1 MESSTLNA
9 KVFVNPD
16 SKPRRIR
23 RYLKPALKMLRE
35 SGFQLSVYFTQE
47 AGEIMKRAREAVEEK
62 FQAILIAGGDGTMN
76 EAINGILP
84 HQVPVGILPFGGSNV
99 LARELKIP
107 LNPLDAAQV
116 ICRKHTKRIDL
127 GIINGRYFSMMASCG
142 YDAYAISRTSRRI
155 KKIIHRY
162 AYLWAGIKDFLG
174 YEPSEIEVILDEA
187 KVRDRGTLVVLSNT
201 HFYGG
206 FHQMTPFAEVDD
218 GFLDVCVYKGKSQIG
233 LIHFVLRMLSNQHLN
248 MRNVR
253 YYRIKRATLTSQ
265 KPTLVQVD
273 GDVLGHLPMTAEIAP
288 KILEIFS

>member
-1 MESSTLNA
+1 MNSTPINA

-23 RYLKPALKMLRE
+23 RYLKPALKMLRD
-35 SGFQLSVYFTQE
+35 SGFQLSVYFTE
-47 AGEIMKRAREAVEEK
+47 GAGEIMKRAREAAEDK
-62 FQAILIAGGDGTMN
+62 FHAILIAGGDGTLN

-84 HQVPVGILPFGGSNV
+84 RPLPVGILPFGGSNV

-107 LNPLDAAQV
+107 LNPLEAAQV

-127 GIINGRYFSMMASCG
+127 GVINGRYFSMMASCG
-142 YDAYAISRTSRRI
+142 YDAYTISRTNRRI

-162 AYLWAGIKDFLG
+162 AYVWAGIKDFLG
-174 YEPSEIEVILDEA
+174 YVPSEIEVILDEA
-187 KVRDRGTLVVLSNT
+187 KVKDYGSFVVLSNT

-218 GFLDVCVYKGKSQIG
+218 GFLDVCIYKGKSQIG
-233 LIHFVLRMLSNQHLN
+233 LLHFVLRVLSNNHLN

-253 YYRIKRATLTSQ
+253 YYRVKRATLTSA
-265 KPTLVQVD
+265 KSTLVQVD
-273 GDVLGHLPMTAEIAP
+273 GDVFGHLPMTAEIAP
-288 KILEIFS
+288 KVLEIFS

>member
-1 MESSTLNA
+1 MNSTPINA

-23 RYLKPALKMLRE
+23 RYLKPALKMLRD
-35 SGFQLSVYFTQE
+35 SGFQLSVYFTKG
-47 AGEIMKRAREAVEEK
+47 AGEIMKLAREAAEEPY
-62 FQAILIAGGDGTMN
+62 QAILIAGGDGTLN

-84 HQVPVGILPFGGSNV
+84 RPLPVGILPFGGSNV

-107 LNPLDAAQV
+107 LNPLEAAQV

-127 GIINGRYFSMMASCG
+127 GVINGRYFSMMASCG
-142 YDAYAISRTSRRI
+142 YDAYTISRTSRRI

-162 AYLWAGIKDFLG
+162 AYIWAGIKDFLG
-174 YEPSEIEVILDEA
+174 YVPSEIEVMLDEA
-187 KVRDRGTLVVLSNT
+187 KVKDCGSFVVLSNT

-218 GFLDVCVYKGKSQIG
+218 GFLDVCIYKGKSQIG
-233 LIHFVLRMLSNQHLN
+233 LIHFVLRMLSNNHLN

-253 YYRIKRATLTSQ
+253 YYRVKRAMLTSE
-265 KPTLVQVD
+265 KSTLVQVD
-273 GDVLGHLPMTAEIAP
+273 GDIFGHLPMTAEIAP
-288 KILEIFS
+288 KVLEIFS